1 MNFLAGKIVLITAG
15 PTYEKIDPVRFI
27 GNFSSGKMGYAIAEA
42 AAEQGAMVK
51 LVSGPT
57 HLTVT
62 HPNIERFD
70 VLSAEEMYQVCCR
83 LHPESEVSIFCA
95 AVADYTPKHPFSS
108 KVKRHEDEMTITLV
122 KYKDIAAELG
132 QKKAAHQVHI
142 GFALETHNEMANAQ
156 GKLAK
161 KNLDYIILN
170 SLQDD
175 KSGFGYDTNKVS
187 IISKDEITA
196 LPLMSKAE
204 VAKAIIQLLA

>member
-83 LHPESEVSIFCA
+83 LHYFLRCCGRLHA
-95 AVADYTPKHPFSS
+95 
-108 KVKRHEDEMTITLV
+108 
-122 KYKDIAAELG
+122 
-132 QKKAAHQVHI
+132 
-142 GFALETHNEMANAQ
+142 
-156 GKLAK
+156 
-161 KNLDYIILN
+161 
-170 SLQDD
+170 
-175 KSGFGYDTNKVS
+175 
-187 IISKDEITA
+187 
-196 LPLMSKAE
+196 
-204 VAKAIIQLLA
+204 